1 MSGHQL
7 ISPRQADE
15 AIARFFL
22 ANRAGRL
29 EVIEEKAFAGQ
40 PLVLGTI
47 HLSATDAEPANLKA
61 AVRNGSFAWAT
72 PDKAPFLEA
81 LRKLCDVASL
91 KNKDHQDT
99 ASERLERLLD
109 DMADIGVRLGL
120 LWPRFDALSV
130 RDMPFK
136 RPATVVADTSG
147 VLQGAL
153 GFVAQHLHPMARLKI
168 PAVSH
173 MEVINQADRYLK
185 LRRTKGARRDVVLA
199 EHLKS
204 QTSQRVLLRL
214 ELREDT
220 EVERNLLIGDPL
232 RSAFK
237 EDRDS
242 DLKEMNVNVPIRS
255 YVDRMILES
264 ARQHQAYASPGH
276 PVHLLTGDQGLARMA
291 LAEGISPLFF
301 RKAQADHFF
310 STTLTGANF
319 SPFTGRIISTPL
331 SAVLWELATAFGRA
345 RLVSDD
351 GSVVEVTAIDEELSW
366 SAFHS
371 QEDLLWFRTE
381 SIPSWPDPSIVTIP
395 PSARPSDRKSGLA
408 SASPPALSVISPAE
422 TRRKPAEPKA
432 VKRTGEGSP
441 RLSEGNGAG
450 VPFYRLNIRGLV
462 ALIDLLSANRH
473 VDDEAVLNA
482 IGLRHPTGLAEY
494 RRFLLSGGMI
504 ADEHGQWHP
513 TDRLIALGTAQ
524 READLQ
530 RMAAELSATPS
541 YAGFASL
548 LAERAVPGQPVD
560 LPIPARV
567 LPSYLALGEVTGIGM
582 SIPNEGY
589 FATLA
594 RPDLKTF
601 VERALERY
609 RRLAPEGG
617 WVASGDWLEALAR
630 EDGIHPVMARESLQE
645 AAAADLIRRWTEG
658 STTDTRHDDHTLRVL
673 EVTAR
678 HPRIETVYLYRGDF
692 LMPDKSS
699 SSLKL
704 EKAAA

>member
-1 MSGHQL
+1 MSSHRL

-22 ANRAGRL
+22 ADRTGSL
-29 EVIEEKAFAGQ
+29 EVVEDDAFAGK
-40 PLVLGTI
+40 PLRLGTVS
-47 HLSATDAEPANLKA
+47 LAASDVDKVSLKA
-61 AVRNGSFAWAT
+61 AVRNGSFGWVT
-72 PDKAPFLEA
+72 PDQAVVLDKL
-81 LRKLCDVASL
+81 KTLCDVAGL
-91 KNKDHQDT
+91 KKEVQEFATD
-99 ASERLERLLD
+99 RLERLLD

-120 LWPRFDALSV
+120 SWPRFDALSV

-136 RPATVVADTSG
+136 RPVTVVADTSG

-168 PAVSH
+168 PAVLH

-185 LRRTKGARRDVVLA
+185 LRRTKGARRDVVVA

-204 QTSQRVLLRL
+204 QTGQRVLLRL

-242 DLKEMNVNVPIRS
+242 DLKDMHVNVPIKS

-301 RKAQADHFF
+301 KKSSANQFF
-310 STTLTGANF
+310 ATTLTGANF
-319 SPFTGRIISTPL
+319 SPFTGRIVSTSL

-345 RLVSDD
+345 RLVRNN
-351 GSVVEVTAIDEELSW
+351 GTFIEVTAIDKELGW
-366 SAFHS
+366 SAYHS
-371 QEDLLWFRTE
+371 QDDLLWFRTE
-381 SIPSWPDPSIVTIP
+381 NLPPWPETSIVSVP
-395 PSARPSDRKSGLA
+395 PSD
-408 SASPPALSVISPAE
+408 PALDESAEPAE
-422 TRRKPAEPKA
+422 TDISDAPPPKRPAKSKERKSLRKG
-432 VKRTGEGSP
+432 REGTP

-450 VPFYRLNIRGLV
+450 VPFYRLNVRGLV
-462 ALIDLLSANRH
+462 ALVDLLSANPG
-473 VDDEAVLNA
+473 VDDEAVMNA
-482 IGLRHPTGLAEY
+482 IDLRHPTGLAEY
-494 RRFLLSGGMI
+494 RRFLLSGGLI
-504 ADEHGQWHP
+504 SDSPGHWEA
-513 TDRLIALGTAQ
+513 TDRLISLGTAQ

-530 RMAAELSATPS
+530 RMVTELSATPS
-541 YAGFASL
+541 FAGFVAL
-548 LAERAVPGQPVD
+548 LAEKAVPGEPVT

-567 LPSYLALGEVTGIGM
+567 LPSYLALGELTGVGL
-582 SIPNEGY
+582 SIPDEGY
-589 FATLA
+589 YATLS
-594 RPDLKTF
+594 RPDLHSF
-601 VERALERY
+601 VGRALDRY
-609 RRLAPEGG
+609 RELAPEAG
-617 WVASGDWLEALAR
+617 WVATGDWLEALVR
-630 EDGIHPVMARESLQE
+630 TDGIHPIVARESLQE
-645 AAAADLIRRWTEG
+645 AAAANLIKRWTEG

-673 EVTAR
+673 EVAAGR
-678 HPRIETVYLYRGDF
+678 PRVEVAYLYRGDF

-704 EKAAA
+704 EELTA

>member
-1 MSGHQL
+1 MSGHRL

-22 ANRAGRL
+22 NDRQGRL
-29 EVIEEKAFAGQ
+29 EVIEEEAFAGA
-40 PLVLGTI
+40 PLNLGTI
-47 HLSATDAEPANLKA
+47 SLSSPDSEPVNLKA

-72 PDKAPFLEA
+72 PDHAPVLDE
-81 LRKLCDVASL
+81 LKTLCDVAGL
-91 KNKDHQDT
+91 KKELRDGATD
-99 ASERLERLLD
+99 RLERLLD
-109 DMADIGVRLGL
+109 DMADIAVRLGL
-120 LWPRFDALSV
+120 TWPRLDALSV

-136 RPATVVADTSG
+136 RPVTVVADTSG

-168 PAVSH
+168 PAVLH

-185 LRRTKGARRDVVLA
+185 LRRTTGARRDVMVA

-204 QTSQRVLLRL
+204 QTGQRVLLKL

-242 DLKEMNVNVPIRS
+242 DLKDMHVNVPIRS

-301 RKAQADHFF
+301 RKSRADQFF

-319 SPFTGRIISTPL
+319 SPFTGRVVSTPV

-345 RLVSDD
+345 RLVGED
-351 GSVVEVTAIDEELSW
+351 GALIEVTAIDKELGW

-371 QEDLLWFRTE
+371 QEDLLWFRTA
-381 SIPSWPDPSIVTIP
+381 SLPPWPVSTAVVIQPDDP
-395 PSARPSDRKSGLA
+395 LA
-408 SASPPALSVISPAE
+408 AEPADNSNVPDGATPLKKRRETPRASKA
-422 TRRKPAEPKA
+422 RKPHDS
-432 VKRTGEGSP
+432 TP

-450 VPFYRLNIRGLV
+450 VPFYRLNVRGLV
-462 ALIDLLSANRH
+462 ALVDLLSTTPR
-473 VDDEAVLNA
+473 VDDEAVMDA
-482 IGLRHPTGLAEY
+482 IDLRHPTGLAEY
-494 RRFLLSGGMI
+494 RRFLLSGALI
-504 ADEHGQWHP
+504 EDQPGQWVA
-513 TDRLIALGTAQ
+513 TDRLVSLGTAQ
-524 READLQ
+524 READLS
-530 RMAAELSATPS
+530 RMVAELSVTPS
-541 YAGFASL
+541 YAGFLAL
-548 LAERAVPGQPVD
+548 LAEEASPGEAVV

-567 LPSYLALGEVTGIGM
+567 LPSYLALGEVTGVGM

-589 FATLA
+589 FAT
-594 RPDLKTF
+594 PDAPGPRDLRQQGVGAISRT
-601 VERALERY
+601 RTRG
-609 RRLAPEGG
+609 RLGCLG
-617 WVASGDWLEALAR
+617 
-630 EDGIHPVMARESLQE
+630 
-645 AAAADLIRRWTEG
+645 
-658 STTDTRHDDHTLRVL
+658 
-673 EVTAR
+673 
-678 HPRIETVYLYRGDF
+678 
-692 LMPDKSS
+692 
-699 SSLKL
+699 
-704 EKAAA
+704 